1 MPLFLCQPYKH
12 PTPDHSW
19 MWPHGTPVPAE
30 GTCFKQLKT
39 YKIFFPLITSLILTA
54 FDPGTITFK
63 YFYNYNDLLMTKWSH
78 VCFYLHVP
86 CFPRSLEDLW
96 MLIFLYK
103 EIEKK
108 SASICLSICS
118 FFFNNHFPQKSELH
132 SCSLREY
139 NSAPCKKGIV
149 FAFWIFLFLGIL
161 S

>member
-1 MPLFLCQPYKH
+1 
-12 PTPDHSW
+12 
-19 MWPHGTPVPAE
+19 
-30 GTCFKQLKT
+30 
-39 YKIFFPLITSLILTA
+39 
-54 FDPGTITFK
+54 
-63 YFYNYNDLLMTKWSH
+63 MTKWSH

-86 CFPRSLEDLW
+86 CFPRSMEDLW

-103 EIEKK
+103 EKLT
-108 SASICLSICS
+108 SFQSICLSICS

-149 FAFWIFLFLGIL
+149 FAFWIFFISRNTQLKQKGHIEYDGPFTHNKHKFLTKSWVNVITYWSSVLLAKLNSLLLAPDLFIYLNTGNE